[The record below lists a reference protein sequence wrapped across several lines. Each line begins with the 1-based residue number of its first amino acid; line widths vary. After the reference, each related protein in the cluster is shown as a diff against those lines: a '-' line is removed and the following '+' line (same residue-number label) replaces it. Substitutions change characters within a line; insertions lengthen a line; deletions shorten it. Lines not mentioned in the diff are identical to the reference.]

1 LEPSSQ
7 AGRTAPGRGPAPAL
21 IAPGGRLSWLFAA
34 PVLLLV
40 LGTLGYRLL
49 EGWPLFDCFYV
60 TVLTL
65 TTIGFN
71 GALSMNTA
79 GQAFTAGLALIGVFT
94 FFYSAT
100 AVISSVVS
108 GELTGLLERKRME
121 KALAKLER
129 HVVVCGYGRMGRFV
143 CKEFA
148 AQRVPYV
155 VVERDEHA
163 AQDAPPPGDGRLLI
177 GDATSEEILQQL
189 GIRRA
194 RALVSVLGS
203 DADNLYITMS
213 ARLMN
218 DRLFIVARSE
228 TEEAEAKLLRAGAN
242 RVIAPYVLGGTH
254 VAHAVMRPTV
264 LEFIELATRS
274 EHLDL
279 QMEEIRIA
287 EGSRLH
293 TATIKDSGI
302 REDYGA
308 IVVAIKKPSGRM
320 VFNPPPDHVIEAG
333 AILIA
338 LGPPSELARLAR
350 TAGAGAQT

>member
-1 LEPSSQ
+1 V
-7 AGRTAPGRGPAPAL
+7 
-21 IAPGGRLSWLFAA
+21 A

-40 LGTLGYRLL
+40 LGTLGYRLI
-49 EGWPLFDCFYV
+49 EGWPLFDCFDV

-65 TTIGFN
+65 TTIGFS
-71 GALSMNTA
+71 GALPMSTA
-79 GQAFTAGLALIGVFT
+79 GRAFTAGLALVGVFT

-108 GELTGLLERKRME
+108 GQLTGLLERKRME
-121 KALAKLER
+121 RALAKLER

-148 AQRVPYV
+148 AQQIPYV
-155 VVERDEHA
+155 VVERDPHA
-163 AQDAPPPGDGRLLI
+163 VQDVTPPGEGRLLI
-177 GDATSEEILQQL
+177 GDSTSEEILEQL

-194 RALVSVLGS
+194 RALVSVVGS

-218 DRLFIVARSE
+218 ERLFIVARSE
-228 TEEAEAKLLRAGAN
+228 TEEAETKLMRAGAN
-242 RVIAPYVLGGTH
+242 RVVAPYVLGGTH
-254 VAHAVMRPTV
+254 VAHAVTRPTV

-279 QMEEIRIA
+279 QIEEIRIA

-293 TATIKDSGI
+293 TTTIKDSRI

-320 VFNPPPDHVIEAG
+320 VFNPPHDHVLEAG
-333 AILIA
+333 AILIV
-338 LGPPSELARLAR
+338 LGPPTELARLAR
-350 TAGAGAQT
+350 TASPDVQA